1 MRLDAKR
8 AALAA
13 VMSITLFL
21 NPSLALANEVEF
33 QVGLTVLTVYRD
45 GLVHVNQT
53 VAVNETF
60 PSVTLPL
67 LASSVENL
75 IVVEIVDGNRTVLDY
90 EMYGSNLTVY
100 SLGARTVQLEYDTA
114 LLTVKEAGLWTLT
127 LDAPFNLTVFL
138 PEESIV
144 MYLSQIPTSIETED
158 TRIKLSLF
166 PGHWEVSYEVPL
178 LPPAEFVVSDL
189 RVTPAIVEAGEE
201 VTVSV
206 KVTNIGGEA
215 GSYIVALKIGQVTEE
230 TRTVIIDGGGSTT
243 VEFRVTSDSPGT
255 YGIEVA
261 GLSGEFVVT
270 ETPSTR
276 FPTEYVAAAVTA
288 VAAAFILAFFLLR
301 RKPPSAGGILR
312 AHPYLRQEDRDVIQF
327 LEEKGGKAFEA
338 EIRERFPDMPRTSL
352 WRLVKRLEKMD
363 IVRVRRIGLENQ
375 VELKK

>member
-1 MRLDAKR
+1 MRLDARR

-13 VMSITLFL
+13 LMSITLLL
-21 NPSLALANEVEF
+21 NPSLAAANEAEF
-33 QVGLTVLTVYRD
+33 QAVLMVLTVYRD

-53 VAVNETF
+53 VAVNETL

-75 IVVEIVDGNRTVLDY
+75 IVVDENQTVLDY
-90 EMYGSNLTVY
+90 EMYGLNLTMY
-100 SLGARTVQLEYDTA
+100 SLGARTVQLEYDTVF
-114 LLTVKEAGLWTLT
+114 LTVYRDGLWTLT

-166 PGHWEVSYEVPL
+166 AGHWEISYEIPL
-178 LPPAEFVVSDL
+178 LPPADFVISDL
-189 RVTPAIVEAGEE
+189 RVTPTRVEAGEE

-230 TRTVIIDGGGSTT
+230 TSTVILDGGDSTT
-243 VEFRVTSDSPGT
+243 VEFPVTRDNPGT
-255 YGIEVA
+255 YSIEVA

-276 FPTEYVAAAVTA
+276 FPMEYAAAAVTIA
-288 VAAAFILAFFLLR
+288 AAAFILAFVLLR

-338 EIRERFPDMPRTSL
+338 EIREKFPDMPRTSL
-352 WRLVKRLEKMD
+352 WRLVKRLEKME
-363 IVRVRRIGLENQ
+363 IVKVRRIGLENQ